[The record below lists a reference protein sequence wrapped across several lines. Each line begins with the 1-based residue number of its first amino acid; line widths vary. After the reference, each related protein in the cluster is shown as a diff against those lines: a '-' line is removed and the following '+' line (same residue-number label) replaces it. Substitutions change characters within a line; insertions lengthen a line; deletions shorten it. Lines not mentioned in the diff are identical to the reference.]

1 MSSVRLQRRYA
12 VIMAGGVG
20 TRFWPMSREARPKQL
35 LSLTGPQSM
44 LAETVRRLR
53 GAVPAENIMVVTGK
67 RYRRDVAKALPELPA
82 RNILCEPVG
91 RNTAPCIGWSALEV
105 AARRPDAVM
114 AGLPAHHV
122 NAPAP
127 VFRKYLARAVAE
139 ADSLDRLLTF
149 GIRPDGP
156 ATGYGYIK
164 AGNRLVRGG
173 AARNVDRFCEK
184 PSLARAKRFVAAGNY
199 YWNAGMFVWKA
210 TTVIEELARW
220 LPKVH
225 RGLERMEAAR
235 RRGRIPQSVIDKAY
249 PGLPDI
255 SIDYGVMERSRRA
268 AVIEARFQWNDI
280 GSWDAV
286 GELWPKDA
294 HGNASRKPLLSVDAS
309 NNIVAVDGRE
319 VALVGVADLAII
331 DSGDALLVCRRDR
344 SQEVRRVV
352 EALRS
357 GRRKDLL

>member
-1 MSSVRLQRRYA
+1 M
-12 VIMAGGVG
+12 I
-20 TRFWPMSREARPKQL
+20 F
-35 LSLTGPQSM
+35 LSQGL
-44 LAETVRRLR
+44 
-53 GAVPAENIMVVTGK
+53 
-67 RYRRDVAKALPELPA
+67 
-82 RNILCEPVG
+82 
-91 RNTAPCIGWSALEV
+91 
-105 AARRPDAVM
+105 AAR
-114 AGLPAHHV
+114 
-122 NAPAP
+122 
-127 VFRKYLARAVAE
+127 ARSGFSFA
-139 ADSLDRLLTF
+139 
-149 GIRPDGP
+149 GP
-156 ATGYGYIK
+156 AGWGEVMFSFSQGL
-164 AGNRLVRGG
+164 AGRGEVMIFFAGPGGQGRGHDFFRRAGAKFHDVVKFRGG

-199 YWNAGMFVWKA
+199 YWNAGMFVWRA
-210 TTVIEELARW
+210 TTVLEELARW

-235 RRGRIPQSVIDKAY
+235 RRGRIPQSAIDKAY
-249 PGLPDI
+249 PSLPDI

-294 HGNASRKPLLSVDAS
+294 HGNASRKPLLSIDAS